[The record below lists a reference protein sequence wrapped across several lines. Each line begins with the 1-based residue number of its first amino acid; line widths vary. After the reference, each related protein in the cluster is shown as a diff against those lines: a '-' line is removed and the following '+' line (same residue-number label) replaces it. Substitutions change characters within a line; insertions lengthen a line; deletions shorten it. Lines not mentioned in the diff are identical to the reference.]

1 MNKRIMLLAMVMVTV
16 AAFGVMPA
24 LSADAQE
31 ESVSLTI
38 ATKGNEIC
46 IPWSDMALVPVQGT
60 ILNGKGET
68 KEIDTEGIAL
78 QSVLDMV
85 EVKAQEK
92 VTVIAED
99 AFQAEAT
106 VEELTEA
113 NRVWMIL
120 SDDGLRLIV
129 LGDGDSKRI
138 VKHAV
143 RVVVE

>member
-1 MNKRIMLLAMVMVTV
+1 MNKRILVLVLAMAVI

-31 ESVSLTI
+31 KSVSLTI
-38 ATKGNEIC
+38 SANDNEIS

-60 ILNGKGET
+60 IMNGKGET
-68 KEIDTEGIAL
+68 KEINTEGIAL
-78 QSVLDMV
+78 QSVLDMA
-85 EVKAQEK
+85 EAKAQEK

-99 AFQAEAT
+99 AYQAEVTA
-106 VEELTEA
+106 EEITEA
-113 NRVWMIL
+113 NRVWLTL

-129 LGDGDSKRI
+129 FGDGDSKRI
-138 VKHAV
+138 VKHVV